1 MKKWL
6 WSLVLILSVFVGVYL
21 ARVPLSLWAI
31 KHFIP
36 VNELQVSCLDW
47 RLSGLN
53 RIHITKACVQTNAFN
68 AQLYDAQLSMRQVNI
83 EKADIQLLPPK
94 KSDATQPQRL
104 ALPLDITRPKTHIA
118 KLSVSGE
125 PLPKPLVVSIS
136 ESELNQFVIAGD
148 IDAEVTLQPERIA
161 ANIDLSGEYLSALLP
176 PQIQALSGTSQLEF
190 DGLAMDAE
198 LELETLVALE
208 QAECKGTV
216 AYIGALSG
224 RYDLA
229 TQQGKVALA
238 EPISAKSVLDCLTS
252 EYSKLLPTT
261 WQVHLPREITISA
274 DSIATDLLEVTGKDK
289 PLQLEVNELAVDLTE
304 PFVNGDIR
312 LEFFDDKWGAHTL
325 SGALS
330 ARPNFV
336 NMSGEITT
344 DLQKLTLQD
353 VIAENLE
360 LNSRFKIS
368 GNPTELITIEAQP
381 SIFSTQLST
390 SGLVIDNPSLTLDLH
405 AQLDVPKLKSGHLL
419 HRVLPEG
426 MSFAITL
433 DSKLQNLSVE
443 NVTAKQSALSGRVVL
458 EPTHDFDINLNLTS
472 AQIQQQS
479 YKLNEFAQTLHWQGS
494 VATGE
499 IFSTLSG
506 NTKVAEVNLA
516 DFSLKNVSI
525 DSKGQQSRGLMA
537 SHVIN
542 IDGVKALL
550 EHQYSSLKHPAQL
563 HVPTQQLTQL
573 QPYIDALLP
582 NLKISNG
589 NFSAVVE
596 GDLSTRIF
604 TLDGSVQNG
613 SALFNERLI
622 QNATIDV
629 FGLLSSANIQLKPTT
644 LSVEELRA
652 GVIVQAITGQ
662 LLSEAGVAKLKD
674 INAQV
679 FAGNVEI
686 DEVSLV
692 STPQV
697 VQVSLDKLSL
707 ELIAASGHDA
717 GVELKGLISGTLPVQ
732 LSSSGVR
739 IDSGKIHSVGEGLL
753 KVENNAS
760 INALKEQQPSLQ
772 TVIGV
777 LDELTIEQLSSG
789 VNLSEDGWL
798 DLDVKITGINK
809 LQQQPVNFNYT
820 HSENVFTLL
829 RALRLSDE
837 ITREVENA
845 LNKEER

>member
-6 WSLVLILSVFVGVYL
+6 WSLVLILSVLVGVYL

-31 KHFIP
+31 KHFMP
-36 VNELQVSCLDW
+36 DNEVQISCLDW
-47 RLSGLN
+47 RLSGFN
-53 RIHITKACVQTNAFN
+53 RIHITKACVQTETFN
-68 AQLYDAQLSMRQVNI
+68 AQLFDAQLSMQQVNI

-94 KSDATQPQRL
+94 KSDAAQPQRL
-104 ALPLDITRPKTHIA
+104 ALPLDIARPKIRVA
-118 KLSVSGE
+118 KLSIFGE

-136 ESELNQFVIAGD
+136 ETELNQFVVSGD
-148 IDAEVTLQPERIA
+148 IVAEVTLQPERIA
-161 ANIDLSGEYLSALLP
+161 ANVELSGEYLRTLLP
-176 PQIQALSGTSQLEF
+176 PQIQALSGASQLVF
-190 DGLAMDAE
+190 NGLALDAE
-198 LELETLVALE
+198 MELETLLALE
-208 QAECKGTV
+208 QAECKGSA
-216 AYIGALSG
+216 AYIGAVSG
-224 RYDLA
+224 RYDL
-229 TQQGKVALA
+229 TNQQGKIALA
-238 EPISAKSVLDCLTS
+238 EPISAKSTLDCFDS
-252 EYSKLLPTT
+252 EYRKLLPST
-261 WQVHLPREITISA
+261 WQLRLPSEIIISA
-274 DSIATDLLEVTGKDK
+274 KAASTGSLEVIGEDK
-289 PLQLEVNELAVDLTE
+289 SLQLEVNELAVDLTE

-312 LEFFDDKWGAHTL
+312 LEFADEKWGAHSL
-325 SGALS
+325 VGAFS

-336 NMSGEITT
+336 DMSGEITS

-368 GNPTELITIEAQP
+368 GDPTELIKVEAQP
-381 SIFSTQLST
+381 TIFSTQLST
-390 SGLVIDNPSLTLDLH
+390 SGLIIDNPSLKLDLH
-405 AQLDVPKLKSGHLL
+405 AQLDVPKLKSEHRL

-433 DSKLQNLSVE
+433 DSTLQNLNVE
-443 NVTAKQSALSGRVVL
+443 NVTAKQSTLSGRVVL
-458 EPTHDFDINLNLTS
+458 EPTHDFDINLNLIS
-472 AQIQQQS
+472 AQIQQQN
-479 YKLNEFAQTLHWQGS
+479 YKLNELVQTLRWQGS

-516 DFSLKNVSI
+516 DLNLKDVSI
-525 DSKGQQSRGLMA
+525 ESKGQQSRGLMA

-542 IDGVKALL
+542 IDGVKALF
-550 EHQYSSLKHPAQL
+550 EHQYSNLKHPAQL

-582 NLKISNG
+582 ELKMTNG
-589 NFSAVVE
+589 NFYAVLE

-604 TLDGSVQNG
+604 TLDSGIQNG

-622 QNATIDV
+622 QNAAVDV
-629 FGLLSSANIQLKPTT
+629 SAQLGSANIQLEPTT

-652 GVIVQAITGQ
+652 GVIVQAIQAQ
-662 LLSEAGVAKLKD
+662 LLSEAGIVKLKD
-674 INAQV
+674 IGAQV
-679 FAGNVEI
+679 FAGSINIE
-686 DEVSLV
+686 EVKLIP
-692 STPQV
+692 TPQE

-707 ELIAASGHDA
+707 DLIAASGHDA
-717 GVELKGLISGTLPVQ
+717 GVELRGLISGKLPVQ
-732 LSSSGVR
+732 VSSSGVR
-739 IDSGKIHSVGEGLL
+739 IDSGHIHNVSEGLL

-760 INALKEQQPSLQ
+760 INALKAQQPSLQ

-809 LQQQPVNFNYT
+809 RQQQPVNFNYT